1 MCLASPLDFRLPTAT
16 LLRSSAGTCSLACEL
31 RSESKVNLHVAG
43 CHTTTQL
50 NTAQTGR
57 NQHPIRQKIAPRC
70 TAASRPSSI
79 HHSVTTATASAL
91 SRFLVRN
98 SLIFLSV
105 LRAYRQYNYLFLIYF
120 GPRLHFTVL
129 RLRNINP

>member
-1 MCLASPLDFRLPTAT
+1 MSP
-16 LLRSSAGTCSLACEL
+16 
-31 RSESKVNLHVAG
+31 VAR
-43 CHTTTQL
+43 HTTTQL

-57 NQHPIRQKIAPRC
+57 NQHPIRQKIAPRG

-98 SLIFLSV
+98 SL
-105 LRAYRQYNYLFLIYF
+105 YPYLYYELIDDTF
-120 GPRLHFTVL
+120 ICF
-129 RLRNINP
+129 